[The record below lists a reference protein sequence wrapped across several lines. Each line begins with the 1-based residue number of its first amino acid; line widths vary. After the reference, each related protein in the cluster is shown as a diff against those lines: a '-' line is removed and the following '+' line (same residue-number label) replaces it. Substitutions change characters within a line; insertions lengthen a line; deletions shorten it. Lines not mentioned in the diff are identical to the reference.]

1 MICTEATVVPVPH
14 TRHTHTNSR
23 VLQVASTVPV
33 KLLLKMKEF
42 STRVCDVFFKF
53 IFNLNYPGNTCY
65 LYHLFP
71 TTLHHATM
79 DVPIVPL
86 DAHVG
91 VDQPSTSGLKNASPF
106 YPSTTPYLG
115 ISSMFP

>member
-23 VLQVASTVPV
+23 VLATSSTVPV

-42 STRVCDVFFKF
+42 SMYVMYFKF